1 MHMDSHSCDGLDDGS
16 GCRYGVRLAAEA
28 IPAFVLCIDTL
39 AMPIW
44 TGISC
49 HDFFERGCIPRLFF
63 FYVQLP
69 FFLTE
74 KMSVHIQLMVVSI
87 PVCKGNL
94 LIIYVKVVI
103 RVNQDVRG

>member
-1 MHMDSHSCDGLDDGS
+1 MHMDSRSCDGLDDGS

-49 HDFFERGCIPRLFF
+49 HDFFH
-63 FYVQLP
+63 YVHLP
-69 FFLTE
+69 FFITD

>member
-49 HDFFERGCIPRLFF
+49 HDFFERGCIPRA
-63 FYVQLP
+63 V
-69 FFLTE
+69 FLLRSAE

>member
-1 MHMDSHSCDGLDDGS
+1 MIFSN
-16 GCRYGVRLAAEA
+16 AAA
-28 IPAFVLCIDTL
+28 SP
-39 AMPIW
+39 
-44 TGISC
+44 G
-49 HDFFERGCIPRLFF
+49 LFF

-69 FFLTE
+69 FFITE

-94 LIIYVKVVI
+94 LIIYVMVVI